1 MTNKQRNLLTSVLF
15 LAFGIFFFIQ
25 AQGVKHK
32 IASDVGSGYV
42 PAFIAGCLIVVSV
55 AKLIITLTRHDPDDN
70 KVQKSDD
77 SPVGGIVTIL
87 IMLVYMLAF
96 EPVGFIVSSVVF
108 LFVLMN
114 WFANNENRNL
124 PLFAIVSVLLPVAVA
139 ALFVFVIKM
148 PLPKGIIGF
157 LRKEE

>member
-15 LAFGIFFFIQ
+15 LAFGIFMFIQ

-42 PAFIAGCLIVVSV
+42 PAFIGGCLIVVSA
-55 AKLIITLTRHDPDDN
+55 AKLIITLTRKDPADN
-70 KVQKSDD
+70 VKKKSD
-77 SPVGGIVTIL
+77 SSTIGGVVTIL
-87 IMLVYMLAF
+87 IMLAYMLCF
-96 EPVGFIVSSVVF
+96 EPVGFIMSSVVF
-108 LFVLMN
+108 LFALMN
-114 WFANNENRNL
+114 WFANNENRK
-124 PLFAIVSVLLPVAVA
+124 PVLFAIISILLPIAVD

-157 LRKEE
+157 

>member
-15 LAFGIFFFIQ
+15 LIFGVFMFIQ
-25 AQGVKHK
+25 SQGVKHK

-55 AKLIITLTRHDPDDN
+55 SKLIITLTRKDPADN
-70 KVQKSDD
+70 VVKKSD
-77 SPVGGIVTIL
+77 SSTKGGIVTIL
-87 IMLVYMLAF
+87 IMLAYMLAF
-96 EPVGFIVSSVVF
+96 EPVGFIVSSILF
-108 LFVLMN
+108 LFALMN
-114 WFANNENRNL
+114 WFANNENRNI
-124 PLFAIVSVLLPVAVA
+124 PLFAAVSILLPVAVD

-157 LRKEE
+157 

>member
-15 LAFGIFFFIQ
+15 LIFGVFMFIQ
-25 AQGVKHK
+25 SQGVKHK

-55 AKLIITLTRHDPDDN
+55 SKLIITLTRKYPADN
-70 KVQKSDD
+70 VVKKSD
-77 SPVGGIVTIL
+77 SSTKGGIVTIL
-87 IMLVYMLAF
+87 IMLAYMLAF
-96 EPVGFIVSSVVF
+96 EPVGFIVSSILF
-108 LFVLMN
+108 LFALMN
-114 WFANNENRNL
+114 WFANNENRNI
-124 PLFAIVSVLLPVAVA
+124 PLFAAISILLPVAVD

-157 LRKEE
+157 

>member
-15 LAFGIFFFIQ
+15 LAFGIFMFVQ

-55 AKLIITLTRHDPDDN
+55 SKLIITLTRKDPADN
-70 KVQKSDD
+70 VKKQSD
-77 SPVGGIVTIL
+77 SSTKGGIVTIL
-87 IMLVYMLAF
+87 IMLAYMLAF
-96 EPVGFIVSSVVF
+96 EPVGFIVSSIVF
-108 LFVLMN
+108 LFALMN
-114 WFANNENRNL
+114 WFANNENRNV
-124 PLFAIVSVLLPVAVA
+124 PLFAAISILLPVAVD

-157 LRKEE
+157 

>member
-15 LAFGIFFFIQ
+15 LAFGIFMFIQ
-25 AQGVKHK
+25 SQGVKHK

-55 AKLIITLTRHDPDDN
+55 AKLIITLTRHDPDAD
-70 KVQKSDD
+70 KKQKSD
-77 SPVGGIVTIL
+77 SSNIGGVVTVL
-87 IMLVYMLAF
+87 IMLAYMLAF

-108 LFVLMN
+108 LFALMN
-114 WFANNENRNL
+114 WFANNENRNI
-124 PLFAIVSVLLPVAVA
+124 PLFAAVSILLPVAVD
-139 ALFVFVIKM
+139 ALFVVVIKM

-157 LRKEE
+157 

>member
-15 LAFGIFFFIQ
+15 LAFGIFMFIQ
-25 AQGVKHK
+25 SQGVKHK

-55 AKLIITLTRHDPDDN
+55 SKLIITLTRKDPADN
-70 KVQKSDD
+70 VVKKSD
-77 SPVGGIVTIL
+77 SSTKGGIVTIL
-87 IMLVYMLAF
+87 IMLAYMLAF

-108 LFVLMN
+108 LFALMN
-114 WFANNENRNL
+114 WFANNENRNI
-124 PLFAIVSVLLPVAVA
+124 PLFAAVSILLPVAVD

-157 LRKEE
+157 

>member
-15 LAFGIFFFIQ
+15 LVFGIFMFVQ
-25 AQGVKHK
+25 SLGVKHK

-55 AKLIITLTRHDPDDN
+55 AKLIITLVRKSASDN
-70 KVQKSDD
+70 KKEGKD
-77 SPVGGIVTIL
+77 SSTKGGIVTIL
-87 IMLVYMLAF
+87 IILVYMLCF
-96 EPVGFIVSSVVF
+96 EPVGFIASSVVF
-108 LFVLMN
+108 LFALMN
-114 WFANNENRNL
+114 WFANSENRN
-124 PLFAIVSVLLPVAVA
+124 PILFAVISVLLPVAVD

-157 LRKEE
+157 

>member
-15 LAFGIFFFIQ
+15 LAFGIFMFIQ
-25 AQGVKHK
+25 SQGVKHK

-55 AKLIITLTRHDPDDN
+55 SKLIITLTRHDPDDN
-70 KVQKSDD
+70 KKQKSD
-77 SPVGGIVTIL
+77 SSTKGGVVTIL

-96 EPVGFIVSSVVF
+96 EPVVIVSSVVF
-108 LFVLMN
+108 LFALMN

-124 PLFAIVSVLLPVAVA
+124 PLFAAVSILLPVAVD

-157 LRKEE
+157 